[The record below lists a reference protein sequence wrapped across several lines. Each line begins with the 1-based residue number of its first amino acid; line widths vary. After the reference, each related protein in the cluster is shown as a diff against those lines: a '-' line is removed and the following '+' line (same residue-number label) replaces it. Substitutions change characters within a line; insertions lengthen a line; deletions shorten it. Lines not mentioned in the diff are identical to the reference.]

1 MTLRRIALLH
11 VATSLVFLAL
21 DLLWLGVVAR
31 DFYREQLGPLFADE
45 VGWGAALSFYLLY
58 IAGILHFC
66 VLPALREGSLGRAVR
81 SGAFFGLVAY
91 ATYDLTNLA
100 TLRGFPPAIV
110 PVDLAWGTVLTGATS
125 AIGFLVAR
133 RLARG

>member
-1 MTLRRIALLH
+1 MTFRRIALLYA
-11 VATSLVFLAL
+11 ATSLVFFSL
-21 DLLWLGVVAR
+21 DLVWLGVVAR
-31 DFYREQLGPLFADE
+31 DFYREQLGPLFVDE
-45 VGWGAALSFYLLY
+45 IGWGAAISFYLLY
-58 IAGILHFC
+58 LAGILHFC
-66 VLPALREGSLGRAVR
+66 IFPALREASLGRAVR
-81 SGAFFGLVAY
+81 NGAFFGLVAY

-125 AIGFLVAR
+125 TIGFLVAR